1 MREGKYAKI
10 LAKSAPCNFSYERY
24 VKKLFAQIKRA
35 SYEGA
40 MLVSIQMGT
49 KTATVL
55 LRKLESSSKEY
66 MNIKIP

>member
-1 MREGKYAKI
+1 M
-10 LAKSAPCNFSYERY
+10 LRY

-49 KTATVL
+49 NTATVL